1 MANSTTIKRMINDE
15 RDDPIDPS
23 TTAQTNQSTKQRLHI
38 HRAQS
43 PCRENEILYHDE
55 LRLVFEMKRSD
66 IVGSAKY
73 IKPLMHMM
81 SSKPGVISILILIIF
96 REFIDLDLVEYTQ
109 WLRILLVIIDIIGIL
124 IITTILLSVNREAW
138 KNILKTFEFW
148 FKLVCTLMAGG
159 LELYT
164 YRGGSINLRTKMI
177 TATMVIILL
186 SVCDGIHTKR
196 RWMPACLSGFAVV
209 GYAYWSIL
217 FQFFPQE
224 GLRDIVYVTGDIHF
238 SSINALASIY
248 RMMSLFLA
256 KQCFNIVFRPGH
268 STLFVFPIVLRWTR
282 NDTRQRT

>member
-138 KNILKTFEFW
+138 KNILKTW
-148 FKLVCTLMAGG
+148 FACSWLMDWNYI
-159 LELYT
+159 LIEEVQ
-164 YRGGSINLRTKMI
+164 SI
-177 TATMVIILL
+177 
-186 SVCDGIHTKR
+186 C
-196 RWMPACLSGFAVV
+196 
-209 GYAYWSIL
+209 
-217 FQFFPQE
+217 
-224 GLRDIVYVTGDIHF
+224 
-238 SSINALASIY
+238 AL
-248 RMMSLFLA
+248 
-256 KQCFNIVFRPGH
+256 K
-268 STLFVFPIVLRWTR
+268 
-282 NDTRQRT
+282 